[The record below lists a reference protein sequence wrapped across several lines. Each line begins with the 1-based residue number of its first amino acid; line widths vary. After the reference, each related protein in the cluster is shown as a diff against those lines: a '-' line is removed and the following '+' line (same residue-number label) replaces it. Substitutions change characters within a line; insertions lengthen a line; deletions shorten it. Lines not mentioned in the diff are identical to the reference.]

1 MAQTAA
7 NPMVRKNGRP
17 ERPALRSVRHQET
30 LSLAPRDEVVAEILS
45 DGSVRPVANDG
56 ADTTARGWAEGSL
69 SGSNW
74 ILWWTRRSFNQA

>member
-17 ERPALRSVRHQET
+17 EWPVLRSVRHQET
-30 LSLAPRDEVVAEILS
+30 PSLAPRDEVVAEILS
-45 DGSVRPVANDG
+45 DGSIRPMAN
-56 ADTTARGWAEGSL
+56 AAAETTAKGWAEGSL
-69 SGSNW
+69 SGPSW